1 MDYTQFLVHNKNN
14 CVCNIVLSESYDI
27 FLEKNDTEFELV
39 IKNEED
45 EQNTQIISR
54 LHNFIEEEKQKQL
67 IDVLLVDKD
76 CLITANLDLKD
87 KLEKSEGLLSFYES
101 KMVTKEAE

>member
-1 MDYTQFLVHNKNN
+1 MILDNLK
-14 CVCNIVLSESYDI
+14 DI
-27 FLEKNDTEFELV
+27 NSVADLFRYIADIEDT
-39 IKNEED
+39 N
-45 EQNTQIISR
+45 
-54 LHNFIEEEKQKQL
+54 EKQKQL

-76 CLITANLDLKD
+76 RLITANLALKD

>member
-1 MDYTQFLVHNKNN
+1 MILDNLK
-14 CVCNIVLSESYDI
+14 DI
-27 FLEKNDTEFELV
+27 NSVADLFRYIADLEDT
-39 IKNEED
+39 N
-45 EQNTQIISR
+45 
-54 LHNFIEEEKQKQL
+54 EKQKQL

-76 CLITANLDLKD
+76 RLITTNLDLKD